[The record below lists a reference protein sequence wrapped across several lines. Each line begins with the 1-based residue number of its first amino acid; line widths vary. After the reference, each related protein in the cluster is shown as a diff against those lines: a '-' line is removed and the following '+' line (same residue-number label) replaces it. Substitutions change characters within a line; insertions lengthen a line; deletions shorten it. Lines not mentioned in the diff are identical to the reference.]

1 MKSYIKLSIITLAV
15 ITAGSCKKLDLVPTN
30 NFTDLNFYTTTIN
43 VNNALNNIYSGMYN
57 SDLYFY
63 NDAMSDNAYTSQ
75 GSSLGNVD
83 VVAAGTFT
91 SSLPKFINDWSF
103 YYQGIK
109 SCNLFLAGIDQ
120 NKTLDAPT
128 IARMKGEARFVR
140 AWHHFN
146 LMKWWGDVPL
156 LPKDITEDEAKII
169 HRSPKDS
176 VLNFVISELDAAAA
190 ALPSKDQYAA
200 ADNGR
205 ITNGAALALEARVL
219 LYEGNRM
226 ADVVTICEK
235 LMNNPGT
242 YGQYALTADYGSL
255 FSDSKINHTNAESML
270 SLQYVSGIAGR
281 TWQDDWDFIPKSAG
295 GRTNNLAPTQELVN
309 DYIMTNGKPITDPA
323 SGYNES
329 TPYVNRD
336 PRLTATIVYDQY
348 KWLNPDGTIQT
359 IYIKPGS
366 DPVQPGPNEYSPGNQ
381 SVSAT
386 GYYWRK
392 YYDPIALPSQ
402 VSGLNLHLI
411 RWAEVLLDYAEAKN
425 SLGQMDAA
433 TWNSTIMALR
443 QRAGFTDPNALNYT
457 GNTDMTNIIRRER
470 RTELAMEGIRT
481 EDIRRWKLSE
491 VVLNG
496 YAHGARF
503 GDPTVDNGY
512 IQAQKRQ
519 FDPTKNYLWPV
530 PYNET
535 QKDPNLGQNP
545 NY

>member
-1 MKSYIKLSIITLAV
+1 MKNYIKLFIITLVVA
-15 ITAGSCKKLDLVPTN
+15 TASSCKKLDLVPTN
-30 NFTDLNFYTTTIN
+30 DFTALNFYTTSVN
-43 VNNALNNIYSGMYN
+43 VNNALNNIYSGMYY

-63 NDAMSDNAYTSQ
+63 NDAMSDNAYTAQ
-75 GSSLGNVD
+75 GSALGSID
-83 VVAAGTFT
+83 VIAAGTFT

-103 YYQGIK
+103 YYSGIK
-109 SCNLFLAGIDQ
+109 ACNLFLAGIDQ
-120 NKTLDAPT
+120 NQTLGTDV
-128 IARMKGEARFVR
+128 IARMKGEVRFIR

-146 LMKWWGDVPL
+146 LMKWWGAVPL
-156 LPKDITEDEAKII
+156 LSQDITPDQAKVIA
-169 HRSPKDS
+169 RTPRDT
-176 VLNFVISELDAAAA
+176 VLNFITTELEAAAA
-190 ALPSKDQYAA
+190 ALPSKDQYAV

-235 LMNNPGT
+235 LMNNPSV
-242 YGQYALTADYGSL
+242 YGQYGLVSDYGSL
-255 FSDSKINHTNAESML
+255 FSDATVNKINNESML
-270 SLQYVSGIAGR
+270 SLQYVSGVAGR
-281 TWQDDWDFIPKSAG
+281 TWSDYFDFAPISAG
-295 GRTNNLAPTQELVN
+295 ARTNNLAPTQELVN

-329 TPYVNRD
+329 TPYINRD

-348 KWLNPDGTIQT
+348 KFLNPDGTIQI

-366 DPVQPGPNEYSPGNQ
+366 DPNRSALNEYNPNGQ
-381 SVSAT
+381 VSAS

-392 YYDPIALPSQ
+392 YFDPNHLPSL

-411 RWAEVLLDYAEAKN
+411 RWAEILLDYAEAKN
-425 SLGQMDAA
+425 SLGQMDVA
-433 TWNSTIMALR
+433 TWNKTILLLR
-443 QRAGFTDPNALNYT
+443 QRAGFTDPNALNYP

-470 RTELAMEGIRT
+470 RAETAMEGLRT

-496 YAHGARF
+496 YAHGAKF

-512 IQAQKRQ
+512 IRIQKRQ
-519 FDPTKNYLWPV
+519 FDPARNYLWPI
-530 PYNET
+530 PLSEINKDQNLT
-535 QKDPNLGQNP
+535 QNSG
-545 NY
+545 Y

>member
-1 MKSYIKLSIITLAV
+1 MKYIIKLIIITLTV
-15 ITAGSCKKLDLVPTN
+15 VTVSSCKKLDLVPTN
-30 NFTDLNFYTTTIN
+30 DFTDLNFYTTSLN
-43 VNNALNNIYSGMYN
+43 ANNALNNIYSGMYN

-63 NDAMSDNAYTSQ
+63 NDAMSDNAYTAQ
-75 GSSLGNVD
+75 GSSYGNVD
-83 VVAAGTFT
+83 VVAAGTYT
-91 SSLPKFINDWSF
+91 SSLAKFINDWSF

-109 SCNLFLAGIDQ
+109 ACNLFLAGIDQ
-120 NKTLDAPT
+120 NKTLGAPT
-128 IARMKGEARFVR
+128 IARMKAEVRFIR

-156 LPKDITEDEAKII
+156 LSSDITADQAKVIA
-169 HRSPKDS
+169 RTPRAT
-176 VLNFVISELDAAAA
+176 VLSFITSELEAAAA

-235 LMNNPGT
+235 LMNNPSV
-242 YGQYALTADYGSL
+242 YGQYVLASDYGSL
-255 FSDSKINHTNAESML
+255 FSDATVNKTNSETILA
-270 SLQYVSGIAGR
+270 LQYVSGVAGR
-281 TWQDDWDFIPKSAG
+281 TWSNDWDFAPISAG

-309 DYIMTNGKPITDPA
+309 DYIMTNGKPIADAA
-323 SGYNES
+323 SGYNEN

-336 PRLTATIVYDQY
+336 PRLAATIVYDQY
-348 KWLNPDGTIQT
+348 KFLNPDGTTQT

-366 DPVQPGPNEYSPGNQ
+366 DPDRSALNEYSIGNQ
-381 SVSAT
+381 TTSAT

-392 YYDPIALPSQ
+392 YFDPKHLPNL
-402 VSGLNLHLI
+402 VSGLNLQMI
-411 RWAEVLLDYAEAKN
+411 RWAEILLDYAEAKN

-433 TWNSTIMALR
+433 TWNKTIMLLR
-443 QRAGFTDPNALNYT
+443 QRAGFTDVNALNYP

-470 RTELAMEGIRT
+470 RVELAMEGLRT
-481 EDIRRWKLSE
+481 EDIRRWKTSE

-496 YAHGARF
+496 YAHGAKF

-512 IQAQKRQ
+512 IRVQKRQ
-519 FDPTKNYLWPV
+519 FDATKNYLWPI
-530 PYNET
+530 PLNEVN
-535 QKDPNLGQNP
+535 KDVNLKQNP
-545 NY
+545 GY